1 MGSRW
6 MVKEE
11 KVRQEDRGLKE
22 KAGSGRMMGMGERRR
37 GDKGMN

>member
-22 KAGSGRMMGMGERRR
+22 KAGSGRMMGERRR